1 MDKPNKLP
9 PMPDESFDGEKH
21 KSEVGL
27 KARCNHK
34 DSVTYVG
41 NSRIQCGRCGNG
53 WEGPNIGEL
62 LGMFKSV

>member
-34 DSVTYVG
+34 RLSDL
-41 NSRIQCGRCGNG
+41 CG
-53 WEGPNIGEL
+53 E
-62 LGMFKSV
+62 